1 MMGGKMLSSI
11 SIDTINSLTI
21 SELDVLCFIQNN
33 RKLVL
38 SLSVK
43 KLAETTFVSTATV
56 MRLCSFLI

>member
-1 MMGGKMLSSI
+1 MLSSI

-21 SELDVLCFIQNN
+21 SELDVLRFIQNN